1 MTRIILII
9 LLSGFFNAASAQDK
23 KPVEKPKTDSVKS
36 TTKKIGDFVT
46 ANAISKKGMFSI
58 HQVGEKYYFEIPDS
72 LLGRELLL
80 TTWLVKVPGG
90 SPKFGGEIM
99 NNRTIMFEKDRGNKI
114 ALKGISTLFQSDT
127 SNVISKAVRNSNV
140 DA

>member
-9 LLSGFFNAASAQDK
+9 LLSGFFNAASAQEK

-36 TTKKIGDFVT
+36 TTKTISDFVT
-46 ANAISKKGMFSI
+46 AKAISRKGMFSI

-90 SPKFGGEIM
+90 SPKFGGEVM
-99 NNRTIMFEKDRGNKI
+99 NC
-114 ALKGISTLFQSDT
+114 LLYT
-127 SNVISKAVRNSNV
+127 SPSPRDS
-140 DA
+140 

>member
-1 MTRIILII
+1 MKRFSLII
-9 LLSGFFNAASAQDK
+9 LSISLTVSAMAQTK
-23 KPVEKPKTDSVKS
+23 APVKPDSAKS
-36 TTKKIGDFVT
+36 TVRPFSEIVT
-46 ANAISKKGMFSI
+46 AKAISKKGMFSI

-72 LLGRELLL
+72 ILGRELLL

-99 NNRTIMFEKDRGNKI
+99 NNRTIMFEKDRVNKI

-140 DA
+140 DAVA